1 MTSPGAAPRIPP
13 LVDAAWLATHAPGG
27 GTGPHVVLADVR
39 WYLTDPDGS
48 AAHTAYAEGH
58 LPGAVYVD
66 LDAWLAGPARPTDG
80 RHPLPHPDVFARGMG
95 SLGIGDD
102 TTVVAY
108 DDAGGVIAAR
118 LVWLLRV
125 LGHEAALLDGGF
137 FAPEVRA
144 WAGGVTTDVV
154 PRQPTTF
161 TPRSWPASLLVTIDE
176 VAPGTRDDA
185 TVVLDARPAERYRG
199 EGADVDPR
207 VGHVPGAASVPCRD
221 NVDERGH
228 LLPTGTLRARF
239 AAAGVT
245 AAAVAAGDVV
255 SMCGS
260 GVTACHTL
268 LALEQAGLGR
278 ARLYPGSWS
287 QYAAT
292 TLPAATGA

>member
-1 MTSPGAAPRIPP
+1 
-13 LVDAAWLATHAPGG
+13 
-27 GTGPHVVLADVR
+27 VR
-39 WYLTDPDGS
+39 WYLGDAGDR
-48 AAHTAYAEGH
+48 AAAAYAEEH
-58 LPGAVYVD
+58 LPGAVRVD
-66 LDAWLAGPARPTDG
+66 LDAWLAGSPTPADG
-80 RHPLPHPDVFARGMG
+80 RHPLPHPAVFARGMG

-102 TTVVAY
+102 TIVVAY

-118 LVWLLRV
+118 LVWLLRA
-125 LGHEAALLDGGF
+125 LGHEAALLDGGL

-154 PRQPTTF
+154 PRRPATF
-161 TPRSWPASLLVTIDE
+161 TPRPWPAGLLASIDD
-176 VAPGTRDDA
+176 VDPATRDDVA
-185 TVVLDARPAERYRG
+185 VVLDARPAERYRG

-207 VGHVPGAASVPCRD
+207 VGHVPGAVSVPCRE

-228 LLPTGTLRARF
+228 LLPADALRERF

-245 AAAVAAGDVV
+245 AAGIEAGEVV

-268 LALEQAGLGR
+268 LVLEQVGLGR

-292 TLPAATGA
+292 ALPAATGA